1 MPRPTP
7 AIVPLLERSR
17 LLTAAQW
24 ETLRDEGSLETLSQ
38 NGSVRDGH
46 AAEFLHRLVARG
58 WLSTWQAEMLQRG
71 RSGFLIGQYR
81 LLDCIGQGGNG
92 HVFLAEQL
100 NLRRQVALKVLA
112 PSIVKSRD
120 SVARF
125 HQEIRAAAQLDHP
138 HIVCAFDAGTT
149 GDLPYLAMEFVPGR
163 NLGEVAEAYGPLP
176 LGWSCDCIRQAAKA
190 LDYAHE
196 RGLVHRDVKPSN
208 LLVSRNPET
217 GRPHVKLLDLG
228 LARFVSESVPD
239 GGLTQSGQVLGT
251 PDYISPEQAA
261 DTRKADIRSDIFSLG
276 CTLFRLL
283 TGEVPFGGGNV
294 MEKLMS
300 RATNDAPPARSL
312 RPDLPPE
319 LEAVI
324 ARMLDRNP
332 ARRYQTPG
340 DVVDALKP
348 FAALPNLDPL
358 NSPLGP
364 FPDRVEPKT
373 DGDSNLGQ
381 FLQRIA
387 EQMDEDATADL
398 TSKTMA
404 VLPGRA
410 ARPWKKWAALAGG
423 LAVVIALSVWTGS
436 AVYERSGT
444 ATLVVDW
451 PLEERSGGRLLIDGE
466 IVPLSNSAAVRIA
479 RSPGPRRVRAEREG
493 YQPVEALFT
502 LGRSEVRP
510 WKPRWIPT
518 ATQQRRLAFA
528 ALRERVQSGKSG
540 STIQVEALQARC
552 RGFVRTHRGT
562 PEALDAVGLL
572 ASLPCPLDRLDRS
585 QVPPPEL
592 SGAGLDSPAARELV
606 GVLGD
611 SRLRHWNEVTRVLVH
626 PSGQWIASAGRDGM
640 VRLWDADNGN
650 LRHKWF
656 VGEGDCQLA
665 FVEKHNVLATGAGD
679 REIAL
684 WDLATGQLR
693 ATLPASSRPFVVLP
707 GGERI
712 LADAGERGLG
722 AWSVEAGTRQSTLPR
737 ATARL
742 IDLQISE
749 ATPLA
754 VAEYADETIQVLNTA
769 DGSLT
774 FALTQARKARLNRA
788 GTILAA
794 ERTEDTARNDIGLWS
809 AEAGMLTR
817 TLDEAGAPVA
827 WMGDDETLL
836 ATRPGR
842 VTVWNAAT
850 GSEQQ
855 TFRDVPDRVALSPD
869 RQWLV
874 AGDPDFGAM
883 QFWNLLTGQ
892 STSTSG
898 HLLGV
903 TDVTCTPDSRLA
915 VSGSRDHAV
924 KLWVIAQGE
933 ERPIAGRG
941 AGPVDISPDGKSFLF
956 ASDDGRLKLWDVAT
970 GKPSRTLVEDAKV
983 VRRVAF
989 SPNGRVVAC
998 VGDWGFF
1005 QFTLRLFDA
1014 ASGAELS
1021 LAGDPLGTVRAF
1033 EFHPDGK
1040 RLAVASAG
1048 RVVTI
1053 YELESREPV
1062 TTLEEDLAD
1071 VRSLAWSPHGN
1082 WLAIAAGE
1090 DGVIV
1095 WDVAKE
1101 QRHVLPAS
1109 SVPNASA
1116 VVFSPD
1122 GRLLTCALSGKQV
1135 VHLRMAATS
1144 GFEDLTVDERL
1155 AVPGS
1160 PLTALSW
1167 APDGKSLAGV
1177 NNAGQLHLWSY
1188 AETARL
1194 DPYRSSSSPRPPTRT
1209 LTLGPPGGILSQV
1222 TFSPEGRHLLTVNGN
1237 GTVYV
1242 LRLE

>member
-7 AIVPLLERSR
+7 EIVPLLERSR

-24 ETLRDEGSLETLSQ
+24 GTLRDEGALESLA
-38 NGSVRDGH
+38 NDGSLRDSH
-46 AAEFLHRLVARG
+46 ATKFLQKLVARG

-92 HVFLAEQL
+92 HVFRAEDV
-100 NLRRQVALKVLA
+100 NLHRQVALKVLA

-120 SVARF
+120 AVARF
-125 HQEIRAAAQLDHP
+125 HQEVRAAAQLDHP
-138 HIVCAFDAGTT
+138 HIVFAFDAGTA

-163 NLGEVAEAYGPLP
+163 NLGDVADAYGPLP
-176 LGWSCDCIRQAAKA
+176 VGWSCDCVRQAAKA
-190 LDYAHE
+190 LQYAHE

-261 DTRKADIRSDIFSLG
+261 DTRTADIRSDVFSLG

-340 DVVDALKP
+340 EVADALKA
-348 FAALPNLDPL
+348 FAALPTIDPL
-358 NSPLGP
+358 DSPLGP
-364 FPDRVEPKT
+364 FPDRADAKT
-373 DGDSNLGQ
+373 EGDSNLGQ

-398 TSKTMA
+398 TSSKTTA
-404 VLPGRA
+404 VLPRRPG
-410 ARPWKKWAALAGG
+410 RPWKTWAALAGG
-423 LAVVIALSVWTGS
+423 LAVVIALSVWAGS
-436 AVYERSGT
+436 EIYERSGT
-444 ATLVVDW
+444 ATLVIDW
-451 PLEERSGGRLLIDGE
+451 PLPERSGGRLLVDGQ
-466 IVPLSNSAAVRIA
+466 IVPFSNAAAVRVA
-479 RSPGPRRVRAEREG
+479 RPPGPRRVRAEREG
-493 YQPVEALFT
+493 YRPAEASFT
-502 LGRSEVRP
+502 LGRTEVRP
-510 WKPRWIPT
+510 WKPQWIPT
-518 ATQQRRLAFA
+518 AAQQRRLAFA
-528 ALRERVQSGKSG
+528 ALQERVQSGKSG
-540 STIQVEALQARC
+540 AEPQVDALRTRC
-552 RGFVRTHRGT
+552 REFVRTHRGT
-562 PEALDAVGLL
+562 PESLDAVRLL

-592 SGAGLDSPAARELV
+592 SGAGLDSPAPRELV

-665 FVEKHNVLATGAGD
+665 FVEKHNVLATGTGD

-684 WDLATGQLR
+684 WDLTTGQLR

-722 AWSVEAGTRQSTLPR
+722 AWSVESGTRQSTLPR
-737 ATARL
+737 APARL
-742 IDLQISE
+742 IDLQIGEGS
-749 ATPLA
+749 PLA
-754 VAEYADETIQVLNTA
+754 VAEYADETIQVVHTG
-769 DGSLT
+769 DGSLK

-788 GTILAA
+788 GTVLAA
-794 ERTEDTARNDIGLWS
+794 ERTEETARNDIGLWS
-809 AEAGMLTR
+809 AETGMLTL

-842 VTVWNAAT
+842 VTVWNAGT

-855 TFRDVPDRVALSPD
+855 TFRDVPERVALSPD

-874 AGDPDFGAM
+874 AGDPDFGTM
-883 QFWNLLTGQ
+883 QFWNLVTGQ
-892 STSTSG
+892 STSSGG
-898 HLLGV
+898 HLQGV
-903 TDVTCTPDSRLA
+903 TDVTCAPDSRLA

-924 KLWVIAQGE
+924 KLWVVSKGE

-941 AGPVDISPDGKSFLF
+941 AGPVDISPDGKSLLF

-1053 YELESREPV
+1053 YELETREPV

-1071 VRSLAWSPHGN
+1071 VRSLAWSPNGK

-1090 DGVIV
+1090 DGAVV
-1095 WDVAKE
+1095 WDVARQE
-1101 QRHVLPAS
+1101 RHVVPAGA
-1109 SVPNASA
+1109 VPNAS
-1116 VVFSPD
+1116 VVAFSPD
-1122 GRLLTCALSGKQV
+1122 GKVLACVLSASRLFTCGW
-1135 VHLRMAATS
+1135 T
-1144 GFEDLTVDERL
+1144 
-1155 AVPGS
+1155 
-1160 PLTALSW
+1160 
-1167 APDGKSLAGV
+1167 
-1177 NNAGQLHLWSY
+1177 
-1188 AETARL
+1188 
-1194 DPYRSSSSPRPPTRT
+1194 RPPDSR
-1209 LTLGPPGGILSQV
+1209 P
-1222 TFSPEGRHLLTVNGN
+1222 
-1237 GTVYV
+1237 
-1242 LRLE
+1242 LRLKNAWPCRAAH